1 MNNPGTDRGFPAGR
15 IRLIIFITVAILHV
29 VLILSVAFH
38 IRTSISQPEPV
49 AGVMR
54 LFDIEEALPP
64 PPPDVI
70 PETIQ
75 TNTEELVA
83 ENMIETDEEPPPVIS
98 SYSGPIGTAG
108 STGAEHINYLRM
120 SEITVSPGLPED
132 QIVRNT
138 VYPPIAQRSNKEGV
152 VFLELF
158 IDRQGNVRQVNIL
171 REDPPDHGFGQAA
184 VNAFRGIRGKPAEAN
199 GEPVAVRFR
208 YRFTFKLN

>member
-1 MNNPGTDRGFPAGR
+1 MNNPA
-15 IRLIIFITVAILHV
+15 RLIIFIAVAILHV
-29 VLILSVAFH
+29 VLILNVAVQMH
-38 IRTSISQPEPV
+38 TVISQPEPV

-54 LFDIEEALPP
+54 LFDIDEAVPP
-64 PPPDVI
+64 PPPEEI
-70 PETIQ
+70 PDTPQ
-75 TNTEELVA
+75 TNTEEAIA
-83 ENMIETDEEPPPVIS
+83 ETMIETDTAPPPVIS
-98 SYSGPIGTAG
+98 SYTGPITGTQG
-108 STGAEHINYLRM
+108 SAEQIKYLRM
-120 SEITVSPGLPED
+120 GEITVNPGLPED

-138 VYPPIAQRSNKEGV
+138 VYPPIAQRSNREGV

-184 VNAFRGIRGKPAEAN
+184 VNAFKGIRGKPAEAD